1 MKTVFAKILSLIMV
15 VCLVGSTHISHPIMP
30 SCKEQSHCQMGK
42 KSCHQKEEI
51 PSCCSSQKGKTTKHS
66 CCEALPFLSYARLEK
81 SEENKTISL
90 LAKKEVLPTIVSPF
104 VRTLEGITSKKVIL
118 QHHYVPLLLS
128 RNLPVLFQQFLC

>member
-1 MKTVFAKILSLIMV
+1 MKTVFAKILSPYN
-15 VCLVGSTHISHPIMP
+15 GSVLSGEYSHKPSHYAFLQDSLMP
-30 SCKEQSHCQMGK
+30 MGK
-42 KSCHQKEEI
+42 KSCPQKEEI

-66 CCEALPFLSYARLEK
+66 CCEALPLLSYARLEK
-81 SEENKTISL
+81 SEENKTISV

>member
-42 KSCHQKEEI
+42 KS
-51 PSCCSSQKGKTTKHS
+51 SQKGKTTKHS
-66 CCEALPFLSYARLEK
+66 CCEALPLLSYARLEK
-81 SEENKTISL
+81 SEENKTISV